1 MRKAAS
7 LALMLAVTAWGNV
20 ALAVPAYTHA
30 SQCHMQQP
38 HASAMTAMPCCPK
51 HQSESAHAPS
61 TIAVSPLNL
70 HRSGCCTVSS
80 QREGSTAFLI
90 VSERHSSSE
99 LQPHPTDAY
108 LPLLLRVSD
117 SKTAT
122 SPPITIAVLDKKTNL
137 RI

>member
-7 LALMLAVTAWGNV
+7 LALVLAVMAWANA
-20 ALAVPAYTHA
+20 ALAVPAYRHA
-30 SQCHMQQP
+30 LRCHMQQS

-51 HQSESAHAPS
+51 HQSESAPAPR
-61 TIAVSPLNL
+61 TIALSPLNL
-70 HRSGCCTVSS
+70 HGSGCCTVSS
-80 QREGSTAFLI
+80 QGEAPTAFLI

-99 LQPHPTDAY
+99 FEPSTAGAY

-122 SPPITIAVLDKKTNL
+122 SPPIAIAVLDKKTDL